1 VRGMN
6 GKPPPLRQTY
16 RMTAVLGAGQVP
28 GSLMAGRWPKAATA
42 APARSAARR
51 AGGPAVI
58 MSAAVAAQLGDGLAV
73 PLFSKA
79 GPLAIGSLRFLAAAI
94 LLLAVTR
101 PSLRGRARR
110 EWLAIAGLGCVAA
123 AMNLSYYEA
132 AARLPLG
139 TASTIE
145 FLGPFAIAAAGAWA
159 SRSLT
164 ELLCAAAAAAG
175 VGALSAASLRISA
188 PGLAFA
194 VMAAACLAGYVL
206 LGGSLAQA
214 SVRLDSL
221 ALATG
226 VAAVVTLPT
235 IGPVFAHLGPG
246 PATRGL
252 VSGWLGIAVVY
263 ALERQALRLTSAKT
277 VSVLLSLEP
286 AAAALVGYLVL
297 GQRLTP
303 QMITGMACVLTAA
316 TVITARTPVET
327 RPARRSRRSS

>member
-1 VRGMN
+1 
-6 GKPPPLRQTY
+6 
-16 RMTAVLGAGQVP
+16 MTGVLAVGQVP
-28 GSLMAGRWPKAATA
+28 GSLMAGRWRKAAATVP

-51 AGGPAVI
+51 AAGPAVI

-73 PLFSKA
+73 PLFAAA
-79 GPLAIGSLRFLAAAI
+79 GPLAIGSLRFLAAAA

-164 ELLCAAAAAAG
+164 ELLCAAVAAVG
-175 VGALSAASLRISA
+175 VGALSAASLRVSA
-188 PGLAFA
+188 LGLAFA
-194 VMAAACLAGYVL
+194 VVAAACLAGYVL
-206 LGGSLAQA
+206 LAGSLARA
-214 SVRLDSL
+214 PGGPGAL

-226 VAAVVTLPT
+226 VAAAVASPM
-235 IGPVFAHLGPG
+235 IGPVFTHLGPG
-246 PATRGL
+246 QAARGL
-252 VSGWLGIAVVY
+252 LSGCLGIAVVY
-263 ALERQALRLTSAKT
+263 ALEREALRLTSAKT
-277 VSVLLSLEP
+277 VSILFSLEP
-286 AAAALVGYLVL
+286 AVGALVGYLVL
-297 GQRLTP
+297 GQHLTP
-303 QMITGMACVLTAA
+303 EMTIGMACVLAAA
-316 TVITARTPVET
+316 TVITARTSAEP
-327 RPARRSRRSS
+327 

>member
-1 VRGMN
+1 V
-6 GKPPPLRQTY
+6 
-16 RMTAVLGAGQVP
+16 TAVLAAGQVP
-28 GSLMAGRWPKAATA
+28 GSLMAGRWRKAAATVPE
-42 APARSAARR
+42 PARSAARR
-51 AGGPAVI
+51 AAGPAVI

-73 PLFSKA
+73 PLFAAA
-79 GPLAIGSLRFLAAAI
+79 GPLAIGSLRFLAAAA

-164 ELLCAAAAAAG
+164 ELLCAAAAAVG
-175 VGALSAASLRISA
+175 VGALSAASLRVSTL
-188 PGLAFA
+188 GLAFA
-194 VMAAACLAGYVL
+194 IVAAACLAGYVL
-206 LGGSLAQA
+206 LAGSLARA
-214 SVRLDSL
+214 PGGPGAL

-226 VAAVVTLPT
+226 VAAAVASPM

-246 PATRGL
+246 QAARGML
-252 VSGWLGIAVVY
+252 SGCLGIAVVY
-263 ALERQALRLTSAKT
+263 ALEREALRLTSAKT
-277 VSVLLSLEP
+277 VSILFSLEP
-286 AAAALVGYLVL
+286 AVGALVGYLVL

-303 QMITGMACVLTAA
+303 EMTIGMACVLAAA
-316 TVITARTPVET
+316 TVITARTPAE
-327 RPARRSRRSS
+327 P

>member
-1 VRGMN
+1 MAAVR
-6 GKPPPLRQTY
+6 
-16 RMTAVLGAGQVP
+16 AAGQVP
-28 GSLMAGRWPKAATA
+28 GSLMAGRWRRAVVPAPAP

-51 AGGPAVI
+51 AAGPAVI
-58 MSAAVAAQLGDGLAV
+58 VSAAVAAQLGDGLAV
-73 PLFSKA
+73 PLFRTA
-79 GPLAIGSLRFLAAAI
+79 GPLAIGSLRFWAAAA

-101 PSLRGRARR
+101 PSLRGRPRR

-175 VGALSAASLRISA
+175 VGALSAASLRVA
-188 PGLAFA
+188 PLGLAFA
-194 VMAAACLAGYVL
+194 VAAAACLAGYVL
-206 LGGSLAQA
+206 LAGSLARA
-214 SVRLDSL
+214 RGGPGTL

-226 VAAVVTLPT
+226 VAAVVTSPM

-246 PATRGL
+246 PAARGL
-252 VSGWLGIAVVY
+252 LSGCLGIAVVY

-286 AAAALVGYLVL
+286 AVAALVGYLLL

-303 QMITGMACVLTAA
+303 QMTIGIACILAAA
-316 TVITARTPVET
+316 TVITARTPGQT
-327 RPARRSRRSS
+327 RPARRARRPRAR